1 MVISIIPLIQYT
13 LHPEMTVQ
21 MSPSEQDWYA
31 IYEEAK
37 RQALLGIIFYGVQ
50 QLRRTHPE
58 CSIPD
63 NLRLQCLSQVI
74 QIQMRNESL
83 DVHCRQLQKELSE
96 SGIRSSILKGQ
107 AMAQLYG
114 DALSSLRQ
122 PGDIDILVDCG
133 RERAIEYARS
143 LGDSN
148 PQWDY
153 KHLHLKRFKG
163 IEVEM
168 HYIPE
173 ILMNLHKNKRLQKWF
188 EAHKEEMFAES
199 NGLVTPTIRF
209 NLFYI
214 LLHIYRHF
222 LYEGVG
228 LRQLLD
234 YYFVLKAA
242 QGKFNEETILTLEK
256 FGMLR
261 FAKGIMWIMKSVFLL
276 ETEFLLCVPNEKE
289 GRYILEQVMCS
300 GNFGHHDKRLSGAPS
315 GKIGSVY
322 RIVKHNLH
330 LLSHYPTDVLWAPVW
345 IMWHWGW
352 KRVQLIKSIKL

>member
-1 MVISIIPLIQYT
+1 MTSSIIPLIQYT
-13 LHPEMTVQ
+13 LHPKATVPL
-21 MSPSEQDWYA
+21 SPSEGEWYA

-37 RQALLGIIFYGVQ
+37 RQALVGIAFYGAQ
-50 QLRRTHPE
+50 QLRKSHPE
-58 CSIPD
+58 CSMPD
-63 NLRLQCLSQVI
+63 NLKLQWLSQAI
-74 QIQMRNESL
+74 QIQKRNESL
-83 DVHCRQLQKELSE
+83 DEHCRQLQKELSQ

-133 RERAIEYARS
+133 RERAIECAHS
-143 LGDSN
+143 LGDAN

-173 ILMNLHKNKRLQKWF
+173 ILMNLRKNKRLQKWF
-188 EAHKEEMFAES
+188 EVHKEEMFAES

-242 QGKFNEETILTLEK
+242 HGIYFEETLSTLKE
-256 FGMLR
+256 FGMIR
-261 FAKGIMWIMKSVFLL
+261 FARGVMWIMKNIFLL
-276 ETEFLLCVPNEKE
+276 EPKYLLCDPYEKE
-289 GRYILEQVMCS
+289 GRYILEQVMRG
-300 GNFGHHDKRLSGAPS
+300 GNFGHHDKRFSNSPD
-315 GKIGSVY
+315 GKIGSVW
-322 RIVKHNLH
+322 RVIKHNLH
-330 LLSHYPTDVLWAPVW
+330 LLSHYPADVLWAPVW
-345 IMWHWGW
+345 IVWHWVW
-352 KRVQLIKSIKL
+352 KRVQLMKTR

>member
-1 MVISIIPLIQYT
+1 MNTSLTPLIQYT
-13 LHPEMTVQ
+13 LHPELKIPF
-21 MSPSEQDWYA
+21 SASEEDWCM

-37 RQALLGIIFYGVQ
+37 RQSLIGLCFYGVQ
-50 QLRRTHPE
+50 QLRKTQPE
-58 CSIPD
+58 CRIPD
-63 NLRLQCLSQVI
+63 NLRLQWLSQAV
-74 QIQMRNESL
+74 QIQNRNEIMNT
-83 DVHCRQLQKELSE
+83 HCRQLQKELSQ

-133 RERAIEYARS
+133 RERAIEYAHS
-143 LGDSN
+143 LGDAN

-168 HYIPE
+168 HYVPE
-173 ILMNLHKNKRLQKWF
+173 ILMNLRKNRKLQQWF
-188 EAHKEEMFAES
+188 VTRKEEMFTES
-199 NGLVTPTIRF
+199 DGLVTPSIRF
-209 NLFYI
+209 DLFYI

-228 LRQLLD
+228 LRQLMD

-242 QGKFNEETILTLEK
+242 EGQYKEETADTFAE
-256 FGMLR
+256 FGMTR
-261 FAKGIMWIMKSVFLL
+261 FAEGVMWIMKSVFLL
-276 ETEFLLCVPNEKE
+276 DEAYLICAPCEKE
-289 GRYILEQVMCS
+289 GRYILAQVMLG
-300 GNFGHHDKRLSGAPS
+300 GNFGHHDERLSGAPS
-315 GKIGSVY
+315 GKFGAVC

-330 LLSHYPTDVLWAPVW
+330 LLSHYPADVLWAPVW
-345 IMWHWGW
+345 IVWHWGW
-352 KRVQLIKSIKL
+352 KHFLQIKHNG

>member
-1 MVISIIPLIQYT
+1 MPPSIIPLIQHT
-13 LHPEMTVQ
+13 LHPEMAVPL
-21 MSPSEQDWYA
+21 SPSERDWYA
-31 IYEEAK
+31 MYEEAK
-37 RQALLGIIFYGVQ
+37 RQALVGITFYGVQ
-50 QLRRTHPE
+50 QLRKSHPE
-58 CSIPD
+58 CSMPD
-63 NLRLQCLSQVI
+63 NLRLQWLSQVI
-74 QIQMRNESL
+74 QIQKRNESL
-83 DVHCRQLQKELSE
+83 DEHCRQLQKELSQ

-122 PGDIDILVDCG
+122 PGDIDILVNCG
-133 RERAIEYARS
+133 RERAIEYAHS
-143 LGDSN
+143 LGDAN

-173 ILMNLHKNKRLQKWF
+173 ILMNLRKNKRLQKWF

-199 NGLVTPTIRF
+199 NGLVTPSIRF

-242 QGKFNEETILTLEK
+242 HGRYFEETISTLKE
-256 FGMLR
+256 FGMIR
-261 FAKGIMWIMKSVFLL
+261 FAKGVMWIMKTIFLL
-276 ETEFLLCVPNEKE
+276 EPEYLICDPDEKE
-289 GRYILEQVMCS
+289 GRYILEQVMCG

-345 IMWHWGW
+345 IVWHWGW
-352 KRVQLIKSIKL
+352 KRVQLIKSI